1 MCGIV
6 GLISKNSNDKIKEC
20 SLAIAH
26 RGPNDEG
33 IYFDGDLALAHRRLS
48 IQDLSENGHQP
59 MISYD
64 ENYIIIFNGEIYNHW
79 EIRNELESKYQFISQ
94 TDTETILY
102 GFIEYGKEIVKK
114 LNGIFAFSIFNKQSK
129 ELFIVRDHFGV
140 KPLYYYCDNNLFW
153 FSSELKSISP
163 LKFDNDLDLES
174 IENYL
179 TFLYSPGEKT
189 PFKKVLKLLP
199 GHFLS
204 LNVNNF
210 QNFTICKYYDILFD
224 NSRLNKNEQELIDE
238 LENLLTTV
246 VERQL
251 LSDVPVG
258 FFLSGGLDSSCIVA
272 LAKKLHPNKKFNCYT
287 IRTNEGH
294 DMDEGFS
301 NDLYYARIVA
311 KHLDVNL
318 IEVESNVD
326 IVNDFDKMIYH
337 LDEPQ
342 ADPAPLSVLNI
353 CLKAREDGQI
363 VLLGGTA
370 GDDLFSGYR
379 RHQALRFE
387 KYINLTPFFLRK
399 FIKFLIYKLAVNKP
413 IIRRLR
419 KLTSDIDKSQLDRLV
434 GYFSW
439 IDNGVLKNLFS
450 TKTKNLNR
458 VYNPLNILKE
468 SLKNIP
474 NEKDLLNKILYLEMK
489 FFLTDHNLNY
499 TDKMSMAAGIEVRVP
514 FLDKELVEFS
524 LQIPTNLKMKG
535 ITTKYI
541 LKKVMEKYL
550 PHEVIYRSKSGF
562 GAPVRKWIT
571 GEMNDMIR
579 ERLSEQNITRQGV
592 FDYEKVQELI
602 NKNKTGSIDASY
614 TIWSL
619 LAISSWIDQFFFNN
633 NSSSI

>member
-6 GLISKNSNDKIKEC
+6 GIISFDAENKIQKCNKLIS
-20 SLAIAH
+20 H
-26 RGPNDEG
+26 RGPDDEG
-33 IYFDGDLALAHRRLS
+33 YYIKEDLALAHRRLS

-64 ENYIIIFNGEIYNHW
+64 ENYVIIFNGEIYNHW
-79 EIRNELESKYQFISQ
+79 EIRNDLESKYEFNSQ

-102 GFIEYGKEIVKK
+102 GFIEYGKDILNK
-114 LNGIFAFSIFNKQSK
+114 LNGIFAFSIFNKLTN
-129 ELFIVRDHFGV
+129 ELFIARDHFGV
-140 KPLYYYCDNNLFW
+140 KPLYYYCDSNLFW
-153 FSSELKSISP
+153 FSSEIKSILP
-163 LKFDNDLDLES
+163 LNFVKDIDLEA

-179 TFLYSPGEKT
+179 TFLYCPGEKT

-199 GHFLS
+199 GHFIS
-204 LNVNNF
+204 LNINNF
-210 QNFTICKYYDILFD
+210 QSFYISKYYDIPFD
-224 NSRLNKNEQELIDE
+224 NSRRNNNEDELIAA
-238 LENLLTTV
+238 LENLLIKA

-272 LAKKLHPNKKFNCYT
+272 LAKKLHPDKKFNCYT
-287 IRTNEGH
+287 IKTNDGQ
-294 DMDEGFS
+294 DMEEGFS
-301 NDLYYARIVA
+301 NDLHYARMVA

-342 ADPAPLSVLNI
+342 ADPAPLSVLQI

-379 RHQALRFE
+379 RHQALRIE
-387 KYINLTPFFLRK
+387 KYIKITPLFLRK
-399 FIKFLIYKLAVNKP
+399 FIKKIIFEFSVNKP
-413 IIRRLR
+413 LTRRLR
-419 KLTSDIDKSQLDRLV
+419 KLTSNIDINPLDRLV

-439 IDNGVLKNLFS
+439 INNDALKNIFS
-450 TKTKNLNR
+450 QKNQNFNR
-458 VYNPLNILKE
+458 GYNPLNILKE

-474 NEKDLLNKILYLEMK
+474 KEKDLLNQMLYLEMK
-489 FFLTDHNLNY
+489 YFLTDHNLNY
-499 TDKMSMAAGIEVRVP
+499 TDKMSMATGVEVRVP

-562 GAPVRKWIT
+562 GAPVRKWIV
-571 GEMNDMIR
+571 EDMDQTIQR
-579 ERLSEQNITRQGV
+579 YLSKSNIKKRNIFDIEEIQN
-592 FDYEKVQELI
+592 LI
-602 NKNKTGSIDASY
+602 NDNKEGTIDASY

-619 LAISSWIDQFFFNN
+619 LSIESWMQQFYDLK
-633 NSSSI
+633 

>member
-1 MCGIV
+1 M
-6 GLISKNSNDKIKEC
+6 
-20 SLAIAH
+20 
-26 RGPNDEG
+26 
-33 IYFDGDLALAHRRLS
+33 
-48 IQDLSENGHQP
+48 
-59 MISYD
+59 
-64 ENYIIIFNGEIYNHW
+64 
-79 EIRNELESKYQFISQ
+79 
-94 TDTETILY
+94 
-102 GFIEYGKEIVKK
+102 
-114 LNGIFAFSIFNKQSK
+114 
-129 ELFIVRDHFGV
+129 
-140 KPLYYYCDNNLFW
+140 
-153 FSSELKSISP
+153 
-163 LKFDNDLDLES
+163 
-174 IENYL
+174 
-179 TFLYSPGEKT
+179 
-189 PFKKVLKLLP
+189 
-199 GHFLS
+199 
-204 LNVNNF
+204 
-210 QNFTICKYYDILFD
+210 
-224 NSRLNKNEQELIDE
+224 
-238 LENLLTTV
+238 
-246 VERQL
+246 
-251 LSDVPVG
+251 
-258 FFLSGGLDSSCIVA
+258 
-272 LAKKLHPNKKFNCYT
+272 
-287 IRTNEGH
+287 
-294 DMDEGFS
+294 
-301 NDLYYARIVA
+301 
-311 KHLDVNL
+311 
-318 IEVESNVD
+318 
-326 IVNDFDKMIYH
+326 
-337 LDEPQ
+337 
-342 ADPAPLSVLNI
+342 
-353 CLKAREDGQI
+353 
-363 VLLGGTA
+363 
-370 GDDLFSGYR
+370 
-379 RHQALRFE
+379 
-387 KYINLTPFFLRK
+387 
-399 FIKFLIYKLAVNKP
+399 
-413 IIRRLR
+413 
-419 KLTSDIDKSQLDRLV
+419 TSDIDKSQLDRLV

-619 LAISSWIDQFFFNN
+619 LAISSWIDQFFLNN